1 MLFYSDRRL
10 YSPNR
15 SGLIKVIFHT
25 EPSTIVVPVNVVQDI
40 NGEKI
45 VFVAESNGKNTV
57 ARKKVVNVEGV
68 FGGRAQV
75 SGLNAGDKVVTFGY
89 QGLND
94 GEFLKI

>member
-1 MLFYSDRRL
+1 M
-10 YSPNR
+10 
-15 SGLIKVIFHT
+15 SGVIRVVFHT
-25 EPSTIVVPVNVVQDI
+25 EPEAIAVPINVVQDI

-57 ARKKVVNVEGV
+57 ARKKVVSVEGV
-68 FGGRAQV
+68 YGGQAQV